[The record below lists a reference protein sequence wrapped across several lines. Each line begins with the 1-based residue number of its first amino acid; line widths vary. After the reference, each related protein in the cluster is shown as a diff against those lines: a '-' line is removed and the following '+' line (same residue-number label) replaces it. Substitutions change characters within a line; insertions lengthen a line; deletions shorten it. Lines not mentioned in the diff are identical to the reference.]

1 MRSWSPGQSWRSS
14 CSRSPG
20 SGIASSGSRC
30 APRCSSSR
38 SVGSSAWPSALASG
52 CPKTPKNPLVHWP
65 FDDLKERF
73 GLVRAVDALMECLK
87 AEGVE
92 VAFGLPGG
100 ANLPTY
106 DAFVE
111 AGIRHI
117 LVRHEAGGGHAAE
130 GYAKATGKVGVAFAT
145 SGPGATNL
153 VTPICDAMMAS
164 VPVVFVTGQV
174 RTELLGTDGFQ
185 EADTIGITMPVVK
198 HSFMIQNPQEIPRAI
213 HEAFHVARTGRP
225 GPVLVDIPQD
235 LSRAEIDYEPVTDVH
250 LPGYQPR
257 VEGNQKQ
264 IRQAAKA
271 LAAAQR
277 PVIYAGGGVVNAN
290 ASAELTEFA
299 TADRFPVTCTLMGL
313 GAFPA
318 PHEQWLGMLGMHGT
332 RAANYAMDEAD
343 LICAVGARFDDRITG
358 KLSEFAPRAKFIH
371 IDVDPA
377 EISKNIPAHIPIVG
391 DPKKILPKRT
401 REYRAVGADPARL
414 DAWWSRIEG
423 WRTKYPLAY
432 EDSADSE
439 IKPQYMIQALFEATG
454 GEAIVPSD
462 VGQHQ
467 MWTAQYYDF
476 PAPRRWINSGG
487 LGTMGFGLP
496 AAMGAAV
503 GCPDR
508 LVCCVAGDGSVQM
521 NVQELATCAENE
533 IPIKVFIM
541 NNGYLGMV
549 RQWQELFWDGRYS
562 HVEMGRFPDYVKLA
576 EAYGATGMRFEDKH
590 TLVDDMKRA
599 IATEGPVLVD
609 VRVTREEN
617 TYPMIPAGQAAREM
631 VG

>member
-1 MRSWSPGQSWRSS
+1 M
-14 CSRSPG
+14 
-20 SGIASSGSRC
+20 
-30 APRCSSSR
+30 
-38 SVGSSAWPSALASG
+38 
-52 CPKTPKNPLVHWP
+52 
-65 FDDLKERF
+65 
-73 GLVRAVDALMECLK
+73 RAVDAVMACLK

-106 DAFVE
+106 DAFVD

-153 VTPICDAMMAS
+153 VTPICDAMMDS
-164 VPVVFVTGQV
+164 VPVVFITGQV

-198 HSFMIQNPQEIPRAI
+198 HSFMIQRPQEIPRAI
-213 HEAFHVARTGRP
+213 HEAFHVARSGRP

-235 LSRAEIDYEPVTDVH
+235 LSRAEITYEPVTDVR

-277 PVIYAGGGVVNAN
+277 PVIYAGGGVINAN
-290 ASAELTEFA
+290 ASDQLVEFV
-299 TADRFPVTCTLMGL
+299 TSDRFPVTCTLMGL
-313 GAFPA
+313 GGFPA

-377 EISKNIPAHIPIVG
+377 EISKNVPAHIPIVG
-391 DPKKILPKRT
+391 DAKHVLAKLLI
-401 REYRAVGADPARL
+401 EYRAIGADSSRL
-414 DAWWSRIEG
+414 AGWWSRIEG
-423 WRTKYPLAY
+423 WREKYPLAY
-432 EDSADSE
+432 EDSADQE
-439 IKPQYMIQALFEATG
+439 IKPQYMIQALHEATG
-454 GEAIVPSD
+454 GEAIVTSD

-467 MWTAQYYDF
+467 MWAAQYYDF
-476 PAPRRWINSGG
+476 PKPRRWINSGG

-503 GCPDR
+503 GCPDQ
-508 LVCCVAGDGSVQM
+508 LVCCIAGDGSVQM
-521 NVQELATCAENE
+521 NAQELATCAQND

-562 HVEMGRFPDYVKLA
+562 HVDTGEFPDWVKLA
-576 EAYGATGMRFEDKH
+576 GAYGATGMRFEDKT
-590 TLVDDMKRA
+590 TLVEDIKRA
-599 IATEGPVLVD
+599 IATDGPVLVD

-617 TYPMIPAGQAAREM
+617 TYPMIPAGRPAREM